1 MPQAQLRIGTRIAG
15 ASGGQYFLGDS
26 NGEDQ
31 GCEVGQGNGQAAELL
46 PVDHRLGRSQ
56 GREVRVKRFT
66 LNVLRTGAEKLFD
79 CQEYDLGSAVVLGA
93 SLLHRR

>member
-31 GCEVGQGNGQAAELL
+31 GCEVGQGNREAPEFL
-46 PVDHRLGRSQ
+46 PLDYRLG
-56 GREVRVKRFT
+56 
-66 LNVLRTGAEKLFD
+66 
-79 CQEYDLGSAVVLGA
+79 
-93 SLLHRR
+93 